1 MNSWKAFPLQKV
13 VEMLEEV
20 SGSLLVRVQ
29 GNMVDEAKLC
39 SPIHST
45 FEVLVAQHA
54 VGHCPG
60 EELGPFC

>member
-45 FEVLVAQHA
+45 FEALVVRHE
-54 VGHCPG
+54 VGCCRR
-60 EELGPFC
+60 EELSPFC

>member
-1 MNSWKAFPLQKV
+1 MLRDLRNSWKAFPLQKV

-45 FEVLVAQHA
+45 FEVLV
-54 VGHCPG
+54 V
-60 EELGPFC
+60 